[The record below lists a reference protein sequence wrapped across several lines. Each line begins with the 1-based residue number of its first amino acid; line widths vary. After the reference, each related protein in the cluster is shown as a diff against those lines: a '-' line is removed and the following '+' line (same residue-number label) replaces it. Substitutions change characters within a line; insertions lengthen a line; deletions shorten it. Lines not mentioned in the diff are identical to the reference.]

1 MNAKS
6 AKETR
11 LRRTSALEEYQTAVT
26 RSITKKRAYIE
37 RLKSSSSIGPEKVD
51 EALEVTDK
59 ANKYEQTQ
67 EYTRKFKKSRL

>member
-26 RSITKKRAYIE
+26 RSITKRTYIE